1 MSTTFVEHKR
11 VYGSTY
17 VPHYRNGMDEII
29 EVFDIP
35 SFLLSYQSVAVVT
48 RRAKPHWSNNPHLLL
63 LLRRHLHLGT
73 LSLL

>member
-1 MSTTFVEHKR
+1 MLFGVFFVAFVAQPCDNDEDPRFQKMSTTFVEHKR

-35 SFLLSYQSVAVVT
+35 SFL
-48 RRAKPHWSNNPHLLL
+48 P
-63 LLRRHLHLGT
+63 
-73 LSLL
+73 